1 VSEVTELASG
11 PITGSG
17 DGITAQ
23 LIHPSDRQNQ
33 RDHDRLASC
42 GKQVLDFGGRSKLQ
56 LFGGGPQHTAGA
68 QKLTPKLHRAPLPSL
83 D

>member
-1 VSEVTELASG
+1 M
-11 PITGSG
+11 
-17 DGITAQ
+17 
-23 LIHPSDRQNQ
+23 
-33 RDHDRLASC
+33 
-42 GKQVLDFGGRSKLQ
+42 Q